1 MVSRQALD
9 DIIKEY
15 QMAEGEEYIH
25 SAENSIVC
33 SHKSKTIG
41 CVEPWLSGGFHHSS
55 RTQQQWKMVNLI
67 VLLPSG
73 FELQYGAEFQ
83 SENEYDHR
91 LRDGVL

>member
-1 MVSRQALD
+1 MTLLKSTRWQKV
-9 DIIKEY
+9 K
-15 QMAEGEEYIH
+15 
-25 SAENSIVC
+25 SIFIRRRIRLFVLTNRR
-33 SHKSKTIG
+33 KTIG

-55 RTQQQWKMVNLI
+55 RTQQQWKMVHLI

>member
-1 MVSRQALD
+1 
-9 DIIKEY
+9 
-15 QMAEGEEYIH
+15 
-25 SAENSIVC
+25 
-33 SHKSKTIG
+33 
-41 CVEPWLSGGFHHSS
+41 
-55 RTQQQWKMVNLI
+55 MVNLI